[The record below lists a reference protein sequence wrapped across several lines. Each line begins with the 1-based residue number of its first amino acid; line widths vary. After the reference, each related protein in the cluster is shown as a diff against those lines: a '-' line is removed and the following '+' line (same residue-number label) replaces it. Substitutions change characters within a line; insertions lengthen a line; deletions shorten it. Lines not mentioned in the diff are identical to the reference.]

1 MGIWCNSCSSLGIYT
16 LKVKNSNEQTFVFVT
31 IRKTRSEIIRTNL
44 FQNIDKIVKGFTKSS
59 PLNRPAEIW
68 CIKYRAP
75 EMWLAWIL
83 NRLESIT
90 AIPIKRNTI
99 HLTVY
104 FWNLSKS
111 YWDKCATSF
120 QNPVNTF
127 QRGHDL
133 GYSFRLWIPWVTTV
147 HEQYILPN
155 QESHLTHKLQTL
167 DHLGTIVISL
177 KHQVKIPSQIK
188 GKSFN
193 LP

>member
-16 LKVKNSNEQTFVFVT
+16 LKVKNSNEQTFVFVI

-90 AIPIKRNTI
+90 AILIKRDTT
-99 HLTVY
+99 HLTIFETWPKVTEINVPPA
-104 FWNLSKS
+104 FKTLWTPFNVAMTLNIVSGFGFHGSPLSTNN
-111 YWDKCATSF
+111 TSF
-120 QNPVNTF
+120 KF
-127 QRGHDL
+127 Q
-133 GYSFRLWIPWVTTV
+133 
-147 HEQYILPN
+147 N
-155 QESHLTHKLQTL
+155 QESHLIHKLQTL
-167 DHLGTIVISL
+167 DHTGTIIISL
-177 KHQVKIPSQIK
+177 KHQVKIPS
-188 GKSFN
+188 
-193 LP
+193 